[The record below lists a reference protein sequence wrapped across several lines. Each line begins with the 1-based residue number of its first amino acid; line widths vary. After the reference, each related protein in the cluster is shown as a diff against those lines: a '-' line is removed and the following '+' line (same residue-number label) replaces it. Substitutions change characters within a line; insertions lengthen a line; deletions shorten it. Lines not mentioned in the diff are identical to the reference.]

1 MGVMFAGKEKEKE
14 ADLIYIAS
22 NAYWEELDVLLPSLP
37 EDMHWEMVVDTWQ
50 EEPIESRLV
59 KENIRLEPRS
69 VAVFVG
75 VKNKKERLL

>member
-1 MGVMFAGKEKEKE
+1 M
-14 ADLIYIAS
+14 
-22 NAYWEELDVLLPSLP
+22 LLPSLP